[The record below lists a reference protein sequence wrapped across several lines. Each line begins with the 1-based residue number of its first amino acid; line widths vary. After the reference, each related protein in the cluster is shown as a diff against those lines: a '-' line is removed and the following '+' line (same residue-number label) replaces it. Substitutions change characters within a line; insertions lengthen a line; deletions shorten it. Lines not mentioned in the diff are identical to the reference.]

1 MRIAA
6 LNTGLTTLYL
16 VVILPLFGA
25 HLPRTK
31 TMIGVAFV
39 VGLLPVVGNLV
50 SKTIMVIVSLSVSLA
65 VAIASLVFL
74 VIIHKLEDFLKP
86 TLSAHRFTHAPGS
99 CSSPCWC
106 WRPRLASSGSLL
118 RRFTMRTCRM
128 SWRAGGSSRSWS
140 STATDR
146 ITKVL
151 QSCGALPRGVAHTP
165 REGCRGQS
173 PDRAGSFAP

>member
-1 MRIAA
+1 VFAQVRIAA

-74 VIIHKLEDFLKP
+74 VIIHKLEDFLN
-86 TLSAHRFTHAPGS
+86 AHIVGTQMHARA
-99 CSSPCWC
+99 WELL
-106 WRPRLASSGSLL
+106 LAMLVLEAAFGLV
-118 RRFTMRTCRM
+118 
-128 SWRAGGSSRSWS
+128 GGI
-140 STATDR
+140 A
-146 ITKVL
+146 
-151 QSCGALPRGVAHTP
+151 
-165 REGCRGQS
+165 
-173 PDRAGSFAP
+173 APIY